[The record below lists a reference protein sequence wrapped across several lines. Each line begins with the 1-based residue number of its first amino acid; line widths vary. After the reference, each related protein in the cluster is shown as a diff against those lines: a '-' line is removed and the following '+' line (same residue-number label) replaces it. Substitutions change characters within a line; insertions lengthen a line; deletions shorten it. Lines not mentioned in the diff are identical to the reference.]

1 MFGQVGGMAM
11 SPVSGALSPTQQA
24 VIEQIRALRAA
35 KPAAAVAAPVQAA
48 PAAPPKPVA
57 LAALDRAAAADPA
70 PNRPRGSIVN
80 IVV

>member
-1 MFGQVGGMAM
+1 MAM

-35 KPAAAVAAPVQAA
+35 KPPAAVAAPAPAA
-48 PAAPPKPVA
+48 PAAQPKPVA
-57 LAALDRAAAADPA
+57 VAALDRATSDPA
-70 PNRPRGSIVN
+70 PNRPRGSIIN